1 MCLQPQSV
9 AQEKL
14 DSMESVKQL
23 TFAHLP
29 PSRAGEAAP
38 AEVEEDVAADSEVNV
53 RGESEAGHM
62 LPDGK
67 GVLPDG
73 STYER
78 ISGEETGDNG
88 YWCRHAPLQ
97 SSNSSHA
104 SRCNPQ

>member
-1 MCLQPQSV
+1 M
-9 AQEKL
+9 K
-14 DSMESVKQL
+14 SVKQL

-38 AEVEEDVAADSEVNV
+38 AEVAEVAGESEVAV

-88 YWCRHAPLQ
+88 YWCRYVNL
-97 SSNSSHA
+97 
-104 SRCNPQ
+104 

>member
-1 MCLQPQSV
+1 MQPQSE

-14 DSMESVKQL
+14 DSMKSLKQL

-29 PSRAGEAAP
+29 PARAGEAEAAVEG
-38 AEVEEDVAADSEVNV
+38 AEAAGDSEVSV

-78 ISGEETGDNG
+78 VSGEETGENG
-88 YWCRHAPLQ
+88 YWCRHENHPWL
-97 SSNSSHA
+97 
-104 SRCNPQ
+104 RG